1 MDILKQFG
9 LFEENNPIDILG
21 TLEEPLFHSKQIGH
35 LLGIINIRSHI
46 LDFDDTERIYID
58 YPSKGGIQKT
68 IFLTEYGLFRLIGSS
83 KKDNAKKFLKWMIN
97 ITKNL
102 RLNGKYELNIEN
114 EIDKNILQYNHELKN
129 HRNLIDAFNNKSII
143 YICRIKQHSNER
155 FIIKIGSSQNIK
167 QRFSSISCN
176 YDCQEPIL
184 LYASESDNHFK
195 FEKFI
200 HNHKFINE
208 NFFEMTL
215 KDGTK
220 SKETYIVNDF
230 KLQQIINIMKE
241 NHISFQN
248 KSNKE
253 AEIIKLQS
261 ETIKVRTNE
270 IELEKLREET
280 KRKEQENENL
290 RLQIELEKIKY
301 QNLEKSFLNST
312 KTDYDCSDSDI
323 SNESEYD
330 NFENVPEEKTSFSTD
345 VNINV
350 SFIKKRNNG
359 SKVPKV
365 YQYNIDNLENPI
377 EIYDSPAEVERTL
390 THLEISPSP
399 LRNAAKN
406 NTIYKGFRWIYVNRN
421 EKPPDSIPQ
430 TVDSKHKSPEIKF
443 LAMIDIKKTKILE
456 VFRNQK
462 EAVEA
467 RNLKSRSF
475 TRAINQYSIS
485 SGHYW
490 KFFNDCP
497 EEMQQEYLS
506 RAKLPEPFINSS
518 GKLVQQIHP
527 KTGEV
532 IETYNSNR
540 DVIKKFQMSSLTLKK
555 VSESGDIHHGFKWKI
570 IDK

>member
-1 MDILKQFG
+1 MINLLKTFKIV
-9 LFEENNPIDILG
+9 EENIDYNINIKG
-21 TLEEPLFHSKQIGH
+21 TIEDPLFNAKELGS
-35 LLGIINIRSHI
+35 LLGFSNIRSVI
-46 LDFDDTERIYID
+46 NDFDNDERVTMS
-58 YPSKGGIQKT
+58 SKTMGGIQKLT
-68 IFLTEYGLFRLIGSS
+68 FLTEVGLYRLIGHSR
-83 KKDNAKKFLKWMIN
+83 KPVARTFQKWMVNVIKELRIKGFYALDEKN
-97 ITKNL
+97 EVDKNL
-102 RLNGKYELNIEN
+102 LVHHSDITSHKSFMTAFHAKNVVYLCKMK
-114 EIDKNILQYNHELKN
+114 EIDDS
-129 HRNLIDAFNNKSII
+129 NLIV
-143 YICRIKQHSNER
+143 
-155 FIIKIGSSQNIK
+155 KIGSTQNIK
-167 QRFSSISCN
+167 ERMTNIAARYENVQPVLLHVVENNSHCKLETFFLNHPFIS
-176 YDCQEPIL
+176 Q
-184 LYASESDNHFK
+184 F
-195 FEKFI
+195 
-200 HNHKFINE
+200 NHKILMKSGKDSTETFLIN
-208 NFFEMTL
+208 NDQL
-215 KDGTK
+215 K
-220 SKETYIVNDF
+220 EF
-230 KLQQIINIMKE
+230 INIME
-241 NHISFQN
+241 DN
-248 KSNKE
+248 KYKFNDS
-253 AEIIKLQS
+253 AL
-261 ETIKVRTNE
+261 
-270 IELEKLREET
+270 ELEKTRLKSEELVNKTIEERMKLEDT
-280 KRKEQENENL
+280 KL
-290 RLQIELEKIKY
+290 
-301 QNLEKSFLNST
+301 
-312 KTDYDCSDSDI
+312 
-323 SNESEYD
+323 
-330 NFENVPEEKTSFSTD
+330 EEKRLEIRRLELMVELKKFNQDRS
-345 VNINV
+345 NINYTFDEESV
-350 SFIKKRNNG
+350 SEDIYPSENIIQEDDYQTFIKKRNNG

-570 IDK
+570 INK